1 MTISKIMSATPEEF
15 LRSLA
20 HLRPHQTFC
29 ATESVFTIPLGEGC
43 VTIALQRLP
52 DRQVTGLLS
61 LPQLEISIV
70 FETVSSDQ
78 QEKFMEEFDQAF
90 RRGGG

>member
-1 MTISKIMSATPEEF
+1 MSATPEEF

-20 HLRPHQTFC
+20 HLRPDQQFDKGVSSFQI
-29 ATESVFTIPLGEGC
+29 ALGEGR
-43 VTIALQRLP
+43 VTIALQHLP

-61 LPQLEISIV
+61 LPQLEVSIV
-70 FETVSSDQ
+70 FDNVAADRQ
-78 QEKFMEEFDQAF
+78 AQFMEEFDQAF

>member
-1 MTISKIMSATPEEF
+1 MSATPAEF

-20 HLRPHQTFC
+20 HLRSDQLFNQGD
-29 ATESVFTIPLGEGC
+29 SSFKFPLGEGG
-43 VTIALQRLP
+43 VTIAMQKLP

-61 LPQLEISIV
+61 LPQLEVSIIFDNV
-70 FETVSSDQ
+70 PADQ
-78 QEKFMEEFDQAF
+78 QAQFMEEFDQAF